1 MKKIVTAL
9 LIVIVTISFGCS
21 QNSDQDNNNIISEQK
36 QNDIENHKQK
46 NEQMDTIRS
55 SRLAES
61 ITVDSDG
68 NNIVTNPDDLLVVSN
83 KERYLPDGYEPQDLV
98 IPNVPF
104 PFEEKNEK
112 KFMRKEAAKALEEM
126 FADAKANNLN
136 LYAQSGYRSYERQKT
151 VFASNVKRLGEE
163 DAKRVSAS
171 PGQSEHQTGL
181 AMDVTSPEVNF
192 KLIVEFEQTPEGKW
206 VLEHAHHYGFIIR
219 YPKGKEAIT
228 GYDYEPWHLRYVGKE
243 HAKYIKENEL
253 TLEEYLSES
262 TPVYNEKS

>member
-1 MKKIVTAL
+1 MKKIVMAL
-9 LIVIVTISFGCS
+9 FILTIGFGCS
-21 QNSDQDNNNIISEQK
+21 QNIDHDK
-36 QNDIENHKQK
+36 QNNTYSNNEKKQDDTK
-46 NEQMDTIRS
+46 NDQIDTLKN
-55 SRLAES
+55 SRLDES
-61 ITVDSDG
+61 ITVDAEG
-68 NNIVTNPDDLLVVSN
+68 NNIVTNPDDILVVSN
-83 KERYLPDGYEPQDLV
+83 KERNLPDDYEPQDLV
-98 IPNVPF
+98 IPDVPF
-104 PFEEKNEK
+104 PFEEKAEK

-126 FADAKANNLN
+126 FADAKANHLN
-136 LYAQSGYRSYERQKT
+136 LYAQSGYRSFKRQKT

-181 AMDVTSPEVNF
+181 AMDVTSPDINYS
-192 KLIVEFEQTPEGKW
+192 LIVDFEHTPEGKW

-243 HAKYIKENEL
+243 HALYIKENEL

-262 TPVYNEKS
+262 TPVHYEKN